1 MSTSE
6 FRLREVALTAYGPS
20 VVSAIGHGA
29 VLPMLA
35 LRARELGADLGTAA
49 LVVALL
55 GIGQLVASLPAGA
68 LVARIGERWALVGA
82 GVLDALALVGA
93 GLSGSVLWLG
103 AAVLCSGM
111 MWTVFLLARQQF
123 MIEVVPDHYRARAL
137 SMLGGS
143 HRVGLFI
150 GPLLG
155 ALAVNQ
161 WGIRGVFWLGAAA
174 ALVAAG
180 IAWAMPDP
188 GAQSRHAQAVSGH
201 RSVWSVMRE
210 HRRVL
215 VVLGS
220 VVVVISASR
229 AVRTTLL
236 PLWAEHVHLSPA
248 ETSLVFGVAA
258 ALDMVLFYPA
268 GWLMDHRGRQFVA
281 VPVVLAVAVGT
292 LLLPLTAGL
301 AGVTA
306 VALLMALGNGLGAG
320 IVMTLG
326 ADASPPVGRAQFLG
340 AWRFAGDLGVTGGP
354 VGLAALLAVVP
365 LAAACLVTGVVGLA
379 GTLWVGHRTGRVDRQ
394 RRAAWLGAEKRPGDG
409 EPV

>member
-1 MSTSE
+1 MTTE
-6 FRLREVALTAYGPS
+6 FRLRDVALTAYGPT

-49 LVVALL
+49 FVVALL
-55 GIGQLVASLPAGA
+55 GIGQMIASLPAGA
-68 LVARIGERWALVGA
+68 LVARVGERRALVGA
-82 GVLDALALVGA
+82 GVLDALAMIGG
-93 GLSGSVLWLG
+93 GLSGSVLWLSV
-103 AAVLCSGM
+103 AVVCSGM

-123 MIEVVPDHYRARAL
+123 MIEVVPNYYLARAL

-155 ALAVNQ
+155 ALAVQ
-161 WGIRGVFWLGAAA
+161 TWGIRGVFWLGALM
-174 ALVAAG
+174 ALCAAG
-180 IAWAMPDP
+180 IALVMPDP
-188 GAQSRHAQAVSGH
+188 GEQVRREQAATGH
-201 RSVWSVMRE
+201 LSVWSVMRA
-210 HRRVL
+210 HRRTL

-229 AVRTTLL
+229 SLRTTLL
-236 PLWAEHVHLSPA
+236 PLWAEHVHMTPA
-248 ETSLVFGVAA
+248 ETSLVFGIAA

-268 GWLMDHRGRQFVA
+268 GWLMDHRGRRAVA

-292 LLLPLTAGL
+292 LLLPLTHEIV
-301 AGVTA
+301 GVTA

-326 ADASPPVGRAQFLG
+326 ADASPAVGRAQFLG
-340 AWRFAGDLGVTGGP
+340 AWRFAGDIGVTGGP
-354 VGLAALLAVVP
+354 VGLSGLLAIAP
-365 LAAACLVTGVVGLA
+365 LAVACVVAGVLGLLGTAWVAA
-379 GTLWVGHRTGRVDRQ
+379 WTGRVDRT
-394 RRAAWLGAEKRPGDG
+394 RRAGRAG
-409 EPV
+409 ERAG

>member
-1 MSTSE
+1 MTTE
-6 FRLREVALTAYGPS
+6 FRLRDVALTAYGPT

-49 LVVALL
+49 FVVALL
-55 GIGQLVASLPAGA
+55 GIGQLIASLPAGA
-68 LVARIGERWALVGA
+68 LVARIGERRALVGA
-82 GVLDALALVGA
+82 GVLDALAMVGG
-93 GLSGSVLWLG
+93 GLSGSVLWLSV
-103 AAVLCSGM
+103 AVVCSGM

-123 MIEVVPDHYRARAL
+123 MIEVVPNYYLARAL

-155 ALAVNQ
+155 ALTVQA

-174 ALVAAG
+174 ALCAAG
-180 IAWAMPDP
+180 IALVMPDP
-188 GAQSRHAQAVSGH
+188 GAQVRREQAVTGH
-201 RSVWSVMRE
+201 LSVWSVMRA
-210 HRRVL
+210 HRRTL

-229 AVRTTLL
+229 SLRTTLL
-236 PLWAEHVHLSPA
+236 PLWAEHVHMSPA
-248 ETSLVFGVAA
+248 ETSLVFGIAA

-268 GWLMDHRGRQFVA
+268 GWLMDHRGRRAVA
-281 VPVVLAVAVGT
+281 VPVVLAVAIGT
-292 LLLPLTAGL
+292 LLLPLTHEIV
-301 AGVTA
+301 GVTA

-326 ADASPPVGRAQFLG
+326 ADASPVVGRAQFLG
-340 AWRFAGDLGVTGGP
+340 AWRFAGDIGVTGGP
-354 VGLAALLAVVP
+354 VGLAGLLAITP
-365 LAAACLVTGVVGLA
+365 LAVACVIAGVLGLL
-379 GTLWVGHRTGRVDRQ
+379 GTAWVARWTGRVDRA
-394 RRAAWLGAEKRPGDG
+394 RRTT
-409 EPV
+409 

>member
-1 MSTSE
+1 MTTD
-6 FRLREVALTAYGPS
+6 FRLRDVALTAYGPT

-49 LVVALL
+49 FVVALL
-55 GIGQLVASLPAGA
+55 GIGQLLASLPAGA

-82 GVLDALALVGA
+82 GLLDAVVLVGA
-93 GLSGSVLWLG
+93 GLSDSVLWLST
-103 AAVLCSGM
+103 AVLCSGM

-123 MIEVVPDHYRARAL
+123 MIEVVPDGYRARAL

-143 HRVGLFI
+143 HRVGLFV

-155 ALAVNQ
+155 ALAVQQ
-161 WGIRGVFWLGAAA
+161 WGIRGVFWLAAGAAV
-174 ALVAAG
+174 VAAG
-180 IAWAMPDP
+180 IALLMPDP
-188 GAQSRHAQAVSGH
+188 GALSRQEQKASGH
-201 RSVWSVMRE
+201 LSVWSVMKE

-215 VVLGS
+215 VILGS

-229 AVRTTLL
+229 SLRTTLL
-236 PLWAEHVHLSPA
+236 PLWAEHVHMTPA
-248 ETSLVFGVAA
+248 ETSLVFGIAA

-268 GWLMDHRGRQFVA
+268 GWLMDHRGRRFVA

-292 LLLPLTAGL
+292 LLLPLTQEIV
-301 AGVTA
+301 GVTA

-326 ADASPPVGRAQFLG
+326 ADASPAVGRAQFLG
-340 AWRFAGDLGVTGGP
+340 AWRFAGDIGVTGGP
-354 VGLAALLAVVP
+354 VGLSGLLAIAP
-365 LAAACLVTGVVGLA
+365 LAVACLVAGGLGLL
-379 GTLWVGHRTGRVDRQ
+379 GTAWVAHWTRRVDRS
-394 RRAAWLGAEKRPGDG
+394 RRAA
-409 EPV
+409 

>member
-1 MSTSE
+1 MRAVTSPQ
-6 FRLREVALTAYGPS
+6 FRLREVAITAYGPT

-49 LVVALL
+49 FVVALL

-82 GVLDALALVGA
+82 GLLDAVALVGA

-103 AAVLCSGM
+103 VAVACSGM

-123 MIEVVPDHYRARAL
+123 MIEVVPEGYRARAL

-161 WGIRGVFWLGAAA
+161 WGIRGVFWLAAVA
-174 ALVAAG
+174 AVIAAG
-180 IAWAMPDP
+180 IALLMPDP
-188 GAQSRHAQAVSGH
+188 GAQSRQEQAVSGH
-201 RSVWSVMRE
+201 LSVWSVMRA
-210 HRRVL
+210 HRRALVL
-215 VVLGS
+215 LGS

-236 PLWAEHVHLSPA
+236 PLWAEYVHLTPA
-248 ETSLVFGVAA
+248 ETSLVFGIAA
-258 ALDMVLFYPA
+258 ALDMMLFYPA
-268 GWLMDHRGRQFVA
+268 GWLMDHRGRRVVA

-292 LLLPLTAGL
+292 LLLPLTGGIV
-301 AGVTA
+301 GVTA

-326 ADASPPVGRAQFLG
+326 ADASPAVGRAQFLG

-354 VGLAALLAVVP
+354 VGLAALLALAP
-365 LAAACLVTGVVGLA
+365 LAVACLVTGTLGLL
-379 GTLWVGHRTGRVDRQ
+379 GTAWVGYWTGRVDRR
-394 RRAAWLGAEKRPGDG
+394 RRAA
-409 EPV
+409 

>member
-1 MSTSE
+1 MTTQ
-6 FRLREVALTAYGPS
+6 FRLREVALTAYGPT

-49 LVVALL
+49 FVVALL

-68 LVARIGERWALVGA
+68 LVARVGERRALVGA
-82 GVLDALALVGA
+82 GILDAGA
-93 GLSGSVLWLG
+93 MIAGGLSGSVLWLG
-103 AAVLCSGM
+103 LAVLASGM

-123 MIEVVPDHYRARAL
+123 MIEVVPAHYRARAL

-155 ALAVNQ
+155 ALAVHS
-161 WGIRGVFWLGAAA
+161 WGVRGVFWLGAVAALIAA
-174 ALVAAG
+174 AIALV
-180 IAWAMPDP
+180 MPDP
-188 GAQSRHAQAVSGH
+188 GAESRRQQATSGH
-201 RSVWSVMRE
+201 LSVWSVMRA
-210 HRRVL
+210 HRRTL

-229 AVRTTLL
+229 SLRTTLL
-236 PLWAEHVHLSPA
+236 PLWAEHVHMTPA

-268 GWLMDHRGRQFVA
+268 GWLMDHRGRRAVA

-292 LLLPLTAGL
+292 LLLPLTHEIM
-301 AGVTA
+301 GVTA

-326 ADASPPVGRAQFLG
+326 ADASPAVGRAQFLG

-354 VGLAALLAVVP
+354 VGLSGLLALTP
-365 LAAACLVTGVVGLA
+365 LALACLVAGGLGLL
-379 GTLWVGHRTGRVDRQ
+379 GTAWVAHWTGRVDRT
-394 RRAAWLGAEKRPGDG
+394 RAVA
-409 EPV
+409 

>member
-1 MSTSE
+1 MRGVTTE
-6 FRLREVALTAYGPS
+6 FRLREVAVTAYGPT

-49 LVVALL
+49 FVVALL
-55 GIGQLVASLPAGA
+55 GIGQLLASLPAGA
-68 LVARIGERWALVGA
+68 LVARVGERRALVGA
-82 GVLDALALVGA
+82 GLLDALAMIGG

-103 AAVLCSGM
+103 VAVLCSGM
-111 MWTVFLLARQQF
+111 TWTVFLLARQQF
-123 MIEVVPDHYRARAL
+123 MIEVVPVSYRARAL

-143 HRVGLFI
+143 HRVGLFV

-155 ALAVNQ
+155 ALAVQ
-161 WGIRGVFWLGAAA
+161 AWGIRGVFWLGAVA

-180 IAWAMPDP
+180 IALVMPDP
-188 GAQSRHAQAVSGH
+188 GAEGRREQAASGH
-201 RSVWSVMRE
+201 LSVWAVMRE
-210 HRRVL
+210 HRRTL

-229 AVRTTLL
+229 SLRTTLL
-236 PLWAEHVHLSPA
+236 PLWAEHVHMTPA

-268 GWLMDHRGRQFVA
+268 GWLMDHRGRRAVA

-292 LLLPLTAGL
+292 LLLPLTHEIV
-301 AGVTA
+301 GVTA

-326 ADASPPVGRAQFLG
+326 ADASPVVGRAQFLG

-354 VGLAALLAVVP
+354 VGLSGLLAVVP
-365 LAAACLVTGVVGLA
+365 LATACLLA
-379 GTLWVGHRTGRVDRQ
+379 GGLGLLGTAWVARWTGRVDRL
-394 RRAAWLGAEKRPGDG
+394 RTPGR
-409 EPV
+409 